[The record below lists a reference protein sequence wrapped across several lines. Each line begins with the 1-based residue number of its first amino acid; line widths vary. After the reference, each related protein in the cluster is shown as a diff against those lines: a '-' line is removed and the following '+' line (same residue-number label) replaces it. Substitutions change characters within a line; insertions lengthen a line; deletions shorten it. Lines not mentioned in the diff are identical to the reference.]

1 MKAFE
6 SRLQTALDAAER
18 VFAEKDFGEATMRD
32 VAAAAGLSI
41 AGLYYYLPSK
51 QRALFLICERAFA
64 ALAAGL
70 DRALAASHDPQTQ
83 LRAFVRAHVSF
94 IMDRPNAYRALLH
107 AESLEGEERSI
118 VFERRRRYFAR
129 VVDLV
134 IAVQQERRSSVS
146 THVATAALFG
156 MMNWAPMWH
165 HRGDAVDPIQIAEEM
180 ASLFLH
186 GVIPPMRQ
194 SAERI
199 A

>member
-6 SRLQTALDAAER
+6 SRLRTALDAAER
-18 VFAEKDFGEATMRD
+18 VFAEKDYGDATMRD

-70 DRALAASHDPQTQ
+70 DRALAASHDPQAQ
-83 LRAFVRAHVSF
+83 FRAFVRAHVGF
-94 IMDRPNAYRALLH
+94 IMGRPNAYRALLH
-107 AESLEGEERSI
+107 ADSLEGDERAI
-118 VFERRRRYFAR
+118 VFESRRRYFAR
-129 VVDLV
+129 VADLV

-165 HRGDAVDPIQIAEEM
+165 HRGDAVDPVRIADEM
-180 ASLFLH
+180 ATLFLH
-186 GVIPPMRQ
+186 GVIASTTL